1 MKNCMIRF
9 LTSAYQEKKYL
20 KALIF
25 RTKIPPHSYFCPK
38 SISMQD
44 KTNTWKLLR
53 SEELADLRLFKA
65 RADYVVNPFNDRE
78 VKVFILSGNDSV
90 NVLALTKEG
99 KAVMVDNYRFG
110 IGAYI
115 LELPGGMVDDGEDHQ
130 QAAKRELL
138 EETGYASREWH
149 YAGCVASNPVF
160 MDSYVHHYLALNAE
174 MVQPADLDDAEDI
187 RVREMPLEEVRKLL
201 FDGEFQHPHTVSG
214 VLRALGM
221 WERME

>member
-1 MKNCMIRF
+1 M
-9 LTSAYQEKKYL
+9 
-20 KALIF
+20 
-25 RTKIPPHSYFCPK
+25 PDK
-38 SISMQD
+38 S
-44 KTNTWKLLR
+44 WELVR

-65 RADYVVNPFNDRE
+65 RADYLKNPNNDKT
-78 VKVFILSGNDSV
+78 VQVYVLSGNDSV
-90 NVLALTKEG
+90 TVMAMTKEG
-99 KAVMVDNYRFG
+99 NVVLVDNFRFG
-110 IGAYI
+110 TRSYL

-160 MDSYVHHYLALNAE
+160 MDSYVHHYLALDAE
-174 MVQPADLDDAEDI
+174 MVQPADLDDGEDI

-214 VLRALGM
+214 VLRGVEMLK
-221 WERME
+221 RMGA